1 MIALL
6 GLGANLK
13 QRDKVARLKSKEDIP
28 WKEAGLHGQKTGR
41 KNIAAGVINSMTG
54 LLGHF
59 NPPSKSSVCQLDV
72 ELLTRPGDDNEN
84 LLRIFF

>member
-41 KNIAAGVINSMTG
+41 KNIAAGVINS
-54 LLGHF
+54 
-59 NPPSKSSVCQLDV
+59 KSSVCQLDV